1 MISGKTIL
9 LAGVGLLLLSVPASA
24 QRLPGLPEM
33 DRRATRIRHLHLPY
47 TFQPFLTE
55 EAWLE
60 RAGDLRRQIEV
71 SAGLWPPVE
80 KSPLK
85 ARIFGKVSK
94 GDYSIEKV
102 FFESYPGFYV
112 TGNLYRPLGKE
123 GPFPGI
129 LTPHGHWAY
138 GRLENQSL
146 SSVPG
151 RSINLARQGH
161 VVFAYDM
168 LAYNDSRQVKDHR
181 RPLDRSFSLWGIGWL
196 GIQLWNS
203 IRSVDFLQSL
213 PDVDPNRLGCTGA
226 SGGGTQTF
234 LLTAVDDRIK
244 VSAPVNMISHYMQ
257 GGCICENQPNLRLDT
272 NNMEIA
278 ALMAPRPLLMVSAS
292 GDWTR
297 ETPRVEFP
305 AVQSVYRLL
314 GAAHKVQ
321 TMQTMAEHNFNRKSR
336 EAVYAWFGRWLLG
349 ESDASQF
356 SEKRF
361 RLGSP
366 SESLVFFGRELPPSA
381 VTEEELLA
389 SLRDSYR
396 QQIDQLR
403 PEDPE
408 SLSRFR
414 KLMSPALKH
423 ALAADSP
430 SPGEV
435 LAVPIPSPKAGAGQE
450 FHIGRR
456 GRGDRVPAVLWFPR
470 GKRRNLTATLLVH
483 PEGKGAVDAPGSSWV
498 RPLLS
503 RGHLVMSIDAFNTGA
518 ARSRRD
524 TSDPFFTTYN
534 RTDDSHRVQDILTA
548 IAYLES
554 RRDVAR
560 VNLAGVGKGGL
571 WCLLARGLAPELHR
585 TVVDVSRF
593 ASEDDRAYLDHLYIP
608 VLRRVGDFKTASM
621 LAPATPLL
629 IHNAGES
636 FDTQWVQQ
644 AYRLAGKTSLLQIRS
659 TKIRQAQL
667 ISWLTQGGS

>member
-1 MISGKTIL
+1 MISGKRIL
-9 LAGVGLLLLSVPASA
+9 LTGVGLLLLSGPASA
-24 QRLPGLPEM
+24 EGLRSLPGI

-47 TFQPFLTE
+47 SFEPFLIQE
-55 EAWLE
+55 GWLR
-60 RAGDLRRQIEV
+60 RAGYLRRQIEV

-85 ARIFGKVSK
+85 ARIFGRVSK

-112 TGNLYRPLGKE
+112 TGNLYRPVGKE

-151 RSINLARQGH
+151 RSINLARQGY

-168 LAYNDSRQVKDHR
+168 LGYNDSRQVKDHR

-213 PDVDPNRLGCTGA
+213 PDVDPDRLGCTGA

-305 AVQSVYRLL
+305 AVQSIYRLL
-314 GAAHKVQ
+314 GAGHKVQ
-321 TMQTMAEHNFNRKSR
+321 TMQTMAEHNFNRESR

-349 ESDASQF
+349 ETDASQF
-356 SEKRF
+356 S
-361 RLGSP
+361 
-366 SESLVFFGRELPPSA
+366 RE
-381 VTEEELLA
+381 
-389 SLRDSYR
+389 
-396 QQIDQLR
+396 
-403 PEDPE
+403 
-408 SLSRFR
+408 
-414 KLMSPALKH
+414 AL
-423 ALAADSP
+423 
-430 SPGEV
+430 SPGESLGDAGLLRSRASPLRGHRGGDAGLSEGQLPAADRRAPAQGLREPFPV
-435 LAVPIPSPKAGAGQE
+435 QETYVPGSAARLGRRLSLARPIVGFSRSLSQAGCEAEVPHRPGGTGGPGAGGSMVSKGEAQE
-450 FHIGRR
+450 SDGHAAGS
-456 GRGDRVPAVLWFPR
+456 PR
-470 GKRRNLTATLLVH
+470 GQ
-483 PEGKGAVDAPGSSWV
+483 G
-498 RPLLS
+498 
-503 RGHLVMSIDAFNTGA
+503 
-518 ARSRRD
+518 
-524 TSDPFFTTYN
+524 
-534 RTDDSHRVQDILTA
+534 RT
-548 IAYLES
+548 
-554 RRDVAR
+554 
-560 VNLAGVGKGGL
+560 
-571 WCLLARGLAPELHR
+571 
-585 TVVDVSRF
+585 
-593 ASEDDRAYLDHLYIP
+593 
-608 VLRRVGDFKTASM
+608 
-621 LAPATPLL
+621 
-629 IHNAGES
+629 
-636 FDTQWVQQ
+636 
-644 AYRLAGKTSLLQIRS
+644 
-659 TKIRQAQL
+659 
-667 ISWLTQGGS
+667 

>member
-1 MISGKTIL
+1 M
-9 LAGVGLLLLSVPASA
+9 
-24 QRLPGLPEM
+24 R
-33 DRRATRIRHLHLPY
+33 
-47 TFQPFLTE
+47 
-55 EAWLE
+55 

-112 TGNLYRPLGKE
+112 TGNLYRPLGKK
-123 GPFPGI
+123 GPFPGNPDPPWP
-129 LTPHGHWAY
+129 LGLRAA
-138 GRLENQSL
+138 GK
-146 SSVPG
+146 SVPRLDAG
-151 RSINLARQGH
+151 PRDQPGPPGPRGFCLRHAGLQRQPPGQG
-161 VVFAYDM
+161 
-168 LAYNDSRQVKDHR
+168 S
-181 RPLDRSFSLWGIGWL
+181 PPSLDRSFSLWGIGWL

-213 PDVDPNRLGCTGA
+213 PDVDPDRIGCTGA

-257 GGCICENQPNLRLDT
+257 GGCICENQANLRLDT

-305 AVQSVYRLL
+305 AVQSIYRLL
-314 GAAHKVQ
+314 GAGHKVQ

-349 ESDASQF
+349 ETDASQF

-366 SESLVFFGRELPPSA
+366 SELLVFFGRELPESA
-381 VTEEELLA
+381 VTEEEMLA
-389 SLRDSYR
+389 SLKESYRRQIDELQPRDS
-396 QQIDQLR
+396 
-403 PEDPE
+403 E

-414 KLMSPALKH
+414 KLMSPALQH

-430 SPGEV
+430 SPGQL
-435 LAVPIPSPKAGAGQE
+435 LAFPVPSPKPGARQK
-450 FHIGRR
+450 FHIGR
-456 GRGDRVPAVLWFPR
+456 GWRGDRVPAVLWFPR
-470 GKRRNLTATLLVH
+470 GKRKNLTATLLVH
-483 PEGKGAVDAPGSSWV
+483 PEGKAALEAPGASWV
-498 RPLLS
+498 QPLLA

-518 ARSRRD
+518 AKARRD
-524 TSDPFFTTYN
+524 MSDPFFTTYN

-548 IAYLES
+548 IAYLEG
-554 RRDVAR
+554 RPEVAR

-571 WCLLARGLAPELHR
+571 WCLLARALAPGLHR
-585 TVVDVSRF
+585 TLVDVSRF
-593 ASEDDRAYLDHLYIP
+593 SSEEDQAYLEHLYVP
-608 VLRRVGDFKTASM
+608 VLRRAGDFKTASM
-621 LAPATPLL
+621 LAPATRLL

-636 FDTQWVQQ
+636 FDTGWFRQ
-644 AYRLAGKTSLLQIRS
+644 AYELAGKTDLLEIEPAKFSREQVL
-659 TKIRQAQL
+659 A
-667 ISWLTQGGS
+667 WLTRKGP